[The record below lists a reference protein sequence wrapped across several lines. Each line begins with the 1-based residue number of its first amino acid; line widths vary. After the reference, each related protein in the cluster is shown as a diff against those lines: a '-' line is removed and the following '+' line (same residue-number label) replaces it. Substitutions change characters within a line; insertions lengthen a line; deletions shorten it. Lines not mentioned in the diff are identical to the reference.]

1 MNAIHRQQP
10 ARYRDLAGVLPQASS
25 STLAET
31 LTALEIAHLI
41 VRNTSEA
48 VPTSTYSLT
57 QSGAKLL
64 SRLKPL
70 LDDIQR

>member
-1 MNAIHRQQP
+1 MNAIHQNQP
-10 ARYRDLAGVLPQASS
+10 ARYRTLAAMLPGASS

-31 LTALEIAHLI
+31 LGALEAAHLI
-41 VRNTSEA
+41 VRHQSDA
-48 VPTSTYSLT
+48 IPTSAYELT

-70 LDDIQR
+70 LDDIQQ

>member
-1 MNAIHRQQP
+1 MHAIHRQQP

-41 VRNTSEA
+41 VRNTSDA